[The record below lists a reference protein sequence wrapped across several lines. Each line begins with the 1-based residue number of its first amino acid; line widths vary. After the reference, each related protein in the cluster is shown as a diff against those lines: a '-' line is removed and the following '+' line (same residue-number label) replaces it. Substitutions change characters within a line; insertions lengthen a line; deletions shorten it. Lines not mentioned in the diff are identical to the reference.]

1 MTDLGNQLVQ
11 KWKLLNPLLEGLSE
25 NEELLTKHLNF
36 FNSNVLWP
44 KDWPFATMKKAL
56 DAIDS
61 VITERKSEA
70 QTLVKFIK
78 CYYEETGEICSVVS
92 LLEDTQNLSTR
103 RFEAVK
109 YSFTPFFISN

>member
-1 MTDLGNQLVQ
+1 M
-11 KWKLLNPLLEGLSE
+11 NPLLEGLSE
-25 NEELLTKHLNF
+25 NEEILTKHLNF
-36 FNSNVLWP
+36 FNSNALWP

-56 DAIDS
+56 DAIDA
-61 VITERKSEA
+61 VITERKSET

-103 RFEAVK
+103 RFESVK
-109 YSFTPFFISN
+109 IFSYAFFVPNQF